1 MPATAALHYARDA
14 YTAPRGVIYGRLR
27 VSADFFSA
35 FATHGAGD
43 ILHCV
48 SPRREDA
55 ADLAERLG
63 PEIAGRKP
71 LVFVPEARF
80 ELLARIGAMMIY
92 SPKLSAWATARQSRG
107 LDRAFSLVGVTHS
120 MSGPLATRW
129 LFEYVTSPVHP
140 WDALIATS
148 SAAKTM
154 IEATLE
160 AHRDYLA
167 FRLGVVA
174 PPRQVLQVPVI
185 PLGIDAQRL
194 AKAGT
199 GGAARSFWREA
210 LGIGADDVVALY
222 LGRLSTR
229 NKVNPFAM
237 LRAAE
242 IANRQTPFTF
252 LMAGQFDDKE
262 SERGWRDAAAQ
273 VAPSVR
279 IRFVDG
285 ATLDE
290 KPPLWPAADFFVS
303 LVDNIQETFGLA
315 PVEALAAGLPVIASD
330 WDGYKDTI
338 EHGAVGFRV
347 PTLVPGHGDGVD
359 LAIAAFEAGPPEDT
373 HVDYVADVA
382 QSTAVD
388 IGEAAAAMERLAGN
402 ASLRAR
408 MSAAATERALR
419 LYDWP
424 VVIRAYESLFEEL
437 AAIRA
442 AHGRPVRHDETVLP
456 PLYPDPYVQYRAFAS
471 ASLVGSDR
479 LAAADGL
486 DIGFVRS
493 VSVAQGGERF
503 RLAAAETDGMLAR
516 IAAHH
521 GISVAEALEPYP
533 TATRS
538 AAMRT
543 IVWLMKVG
551 LVVKL

>member
-35 FATHGAGD
+35 FATHGSGD
-43 ILHCV
+43 TLHCV

-63 PEIAGRKP
+63 PEVAGRKP
-71 LVFVPEARF
+71 IVYVPEARF

-107 LDRAFSLVGVTHS
+107 MDRAFSLVGVTHS

-129 LFEYVTSPVHP
+129 LFEYFTSPVHP

-148 SAAKTM
+148 TAAKTM
-154 IEATLE
+154 IEETLDG
-160 AHRDYLA
+160 HRDYLA
-167 FRLGVVA
+167 FRLGVTA

-194 AKAGT
+194 AQARAGGT
-199 GGAARSFWREA
+199 ARASWREA

-242 IANRQTPFTF
+242 IANRMTPFTF
-252 LMAGQFDDKE
+252 VLAGQFDDQE
-262 SERGWRDAAAQ
+262 SERGWREAAALA
-273 VAPSVR
+273 APSVR
-279 IRFVDG
+279 VRFIDG

-347 PTLVPGHGDGVD
+347 PTQFPGRGDGVD
-359 LAIAAFEAGPPEDT
+359 LAIATFEAGPPEET
-373 HVDYVADVA
+373 HVGYVADVA
-382 QSTAVD
+382 QSTVVD
-388 IGEAAAAMERLAGN
+388 IAEAAAAMERLAGN
-402 ASLRAR
+402 ASLRAT
-408 MSAAATERALR
+408 MGQAATERALR

-424 VVIRAYESLFEEL
+424 VIIRAYEALFEEL
-437 AAIRA
+437 ASLRA
-442 AHGRPVRHDETVLP
+442 AHGRRVRHDDTVLP
-456 PLYPDPYVQYRAFAS
+456 PLYPDPYVQYRAFATT
-471 ASLVGSDR
+471 SLMGSDR
-479 LAAADGL
+479 LAALQGL
-486 DIGFVRS
+486 DLAFVRTL
-493 VSVAQGGERF
+493 SVAQGGERF
-503 RLAAAETDGMLAR
+503 RLHATETEALLRR
-516 IAAHH
+516 ISAQH
-521 GISVAEALEPYP
+521 GISIAEALEPYAP
-533 TATRS
+533 SLRS
-538 AAMRT
+538 VGMRT
-543 IVWLMKVG
+543 IAWLMKVG
-551 LVVKL
+551 LVAKL